1 MYDKLF
7 GLPSLSLNQR
17 PWHKKASSDA
27 RPGRD
32 FRRKSER
39 RKGRGVARASE
50 NIRWMFV
57 PKQQGFSPPD
67 LRGRAPGI
75 KIKPH
80 RNAEPSQK
88 HKTLI

>member
-7 GLPSLSLNQR
+7 SLPSLSLNQR
-17 PWHKKASSDA
+17 LWHKKASSDA

-39 RKGRGVARASE
+39 RKGRGV
-50 NIRWMFV
+50 
-57 PKQQGFSPPD
+57 
-67 LRGRAPGI
+67 LRGSAPGI
-75 KIKPH
+75 KNKPH
-80 RNAEPSQK
+80 INAEPSQK